1 MISEEIT
8 KKYGRE
14 YLLRQLSEEC
24 GELVQASLKLIRVW
38 NKETPASEEECRQKL
53 VEELADVELMI
64 CWVRDHVLTM
74 EESMQ
79 INRTMD
85 DKAVRAYRR
94 MILGEA
100 DAQ

>member
-24 GELVQASLKLIRVW
+24 GELVQSSLKLIRVW
-38 NKETPASEEECRQKL
+38 KKETPVTEEKAREKL
-53 VEELADVELMI
+53 VEEMADVLLMLRY
-64 CWVRDHVLTM
+64 VRDEVLTSA
-74 EESMQ
+74 ESLKITDIM
-79 INRTMD
+79 N
-85 DKAVRAYRR
+85 DKAVRMYRR

>member
-24 GELVQASLKLIRVW
+24 GELVQSSLKLIRVW
-38 NKETPASEEECRQKL
+38 KKETPVTEEKAREKL
-53 VEELADVELMI
+53 VEEMADVLLMLRY
-64 CWVRDHVLTM
+64 VRDEVLTSA
-74 EESMQ
+74 ESLKITDIM
-79 INRTMD
+79 N
-85 DKAVRAYRR
+85 DKAVRMYRR

-100 DAQ
+100 DTQ

>member
-8 KKYGRE
+8 KKYGRA

-38 NKETPASEEECRQKL
+38 NKETPVTEEKGREKL
-53 VEELADVELMI
+53 VEEMADVLLMLRY
-64 CWVRDHVLTM
+64 VRDEVLTST
-74 EESMQ
+74 ESRKITDIM
-79 INRTMD
+79 N
-85 DKAVRAYRR
+85 DKAVRMYRR